1 MTTQPSFEASGPTEE
16 SQSLPAEAPAPV
28 PQAVPAPVPQ
38 APTPQ
43 YAQPPMPYSLP
54 GQAVPIPAAQA
65 AVMAEGE
72 FSARAKS
79 TPITYVLD
87 IFLGTLGI
95 HRFYLGEQGT
105 GLAML
110 LITVLSAGVGLI
122 VTIPWAI
129 VDLFLI
135 PGMMERAN
143 AKIRREEFAKY
154 GLLPPSKIA
163 GYGAV

>member
-1 MTTQPSFEASGPTEE
+1 MTTQPSFEVSGPTEE
-16 SQSLPAEAPAPV
+16 SQPLPDQAPAPV
-28 PQAVPAPVPQ
+28 PQSPAPL
-38 APTPQ
+38 
-43 YAQPPMPYSLP
+43 YAQPPMPYSVP
-54 GQAVPIPAAQA
+54 GQAAPIPAPQA
-65 AVMAEGE
+65 AVMAESE
-72 FSARAKS
+72 FTVRAKS

-87 IFLGTLGI
+87 ILVGALGI
-95 HRFYLGEQGT
+95 HRFYLGEQTT

-110 LITVLSAGVGLI
+110 LITVVSLGVGLI

-135 PGMMERAN
+135 PGMIERAN
-143 AKIRREEFAKY
+143 DKIRREEFAKY

>member
-1 MTTQPSFEASGPTEE
+1 MNDRDRA
-16 SQSLPAEAPAPV
+16 APV
-28 PQAVPAPVPQ
+28 PQVQ
-38 APTPQ
+38 APQ

-72 FSARAKS
+72 FSAKAKS
-79 TPITYVLD
+79 PAIAYVLD

-95 HRFYLGEQGT
+95 HRFYLGETGT

-110 LITVLSAGVGLI
+110 LITVLTLFFGLV
-122 VTIPWAI
+122 VTIPWVI

-135 PGMMERAN
+135 PRMLERAN
-143 AKIRREEFAKY
+143 AKIRKEEFAKY
-154 GLLPPSKIA
+154 GLLPPQKTASYRA
-163 GYGAV
+163 A

>member
-1 MTTQPSFEASGPTEE
+1 MTTQPGFEVSGPTEE
-16 SQSLPAEAPAPV
+16 SQPLPA
-28 PQAVPAPVPQ
+28 QAFAPVPQ
-38 APTPQ
+38 APAPQ

-105 GLAML
+105 ALAML
-110 LITVLSAGVGLI
+110 LITVLSAGAGLI
-122 VTIPWAI
+122 VTLPWAI

-135 PGMMERAN
+135 PGMVERAN
-143 AKIRREEFAKY
+143 AKVRTEEFAKY
-154 GLLPPSKIA
+154 GLLPPSKVA
-163 GYGAV
+163 GFGAV

>member
-1 MTTQPSFEASGPTEE
+1 
-16 SQSLPAEAPAPV
+16 
-28 PQAVPAPVPQ
+28 
-38 APTPQ
+38 
-43 YAQPPMPYSLP
+43 MPYSLP

-79 TPITYVLD
+79 TPLAYVLD

-95 HRFYLGEQGT
+95 HRFYLGAQGT

-110 LITVLSAGVGLI
+110 LITVLSLGAGLI

-135 PGMMERAN
+135 PQMLERAN
-143 AKIRREEFAKY
+143 AKIRKEEFAKY
-154 GLLPPSKIA
+154 GLLPPPKTA

>member
-1 MTTQPSFEASGPTEE
+1 MTTQPNFEVINGSAEE
-16 SQSLPAEAPAPV
+16 SQPLPAEAPAPPV
-28 PQAVPAPVPQ
+28 PPQAQ
-38 APTPQ
+38 APQ

-79 TPITYVLD
+79 TPVTYVLD

-110 LITVLSAGVGLI
+110 LITVLSVGAGLI
-122 VTIPWAI
+122 VTLPWAI

-135 PGMMERAN
+135 PGMLERAN
-143 AKIRREEFAKY
+143 AKIRKEEFAKY
-154 GLLPPSKIA
+154 GLLPPAKIA
-163 GYGAV
+163 GYGAI

>member
-1 MTTQPSFEASGPTEE
+1 
-16 SQSLPAEAPAPV
+16 
-28 PQAVPAPVPQ
+28 
-38 APTPQ
+38 
-43 YAQPPMPYSLP
+43 MPYSLP
-54 GQAVPIPAAQA
+54 GQAAPIPAAQA

-79 TPITYVLD
+79 TPLAYVLD
-87 IFLGTLGI
+87 IFLGELGI

-110 LITVLSAGVGLI
+110 LITVLTGGIGLI
-122 VTIPWAI
+122 VTFPWAI

-135 PGMMERAN
+135 PRMLERAN
-143 AKIRREEFAKY
+143 AKIRKEEFAKY
-154 GLLPPSKIA
+154 GLLPPAKIA

>member
-1 MTTQPSFEASGPTEE
+1 MTTQPSFQVISGSAEE
-16 SQSLPAEAPAPV
+16 SQPVPAEATAPV
-28 PQAVPAPVPQ
+28 PQVQ
-38 APTPQ
+38 APQ
-43 YAQPPMPYSLP
+43 YAQPLMPYSLP

-79 TPITYVLD
+79 APLAYVLD
-87 IFLGTLGI
+87 IFLGELGI

-110 LITVLSAGVGLI
+110 LITVLTGGIGLI
-122 VTIPWAI
+122 VTLPWAI

-135 PGMMERAN
+135 PQMLERAN
-143 AKIRREEFAKY
+143 AKIRKEEFAKY
-154 GLLPPSKIA
+154 GLLPPAKIA